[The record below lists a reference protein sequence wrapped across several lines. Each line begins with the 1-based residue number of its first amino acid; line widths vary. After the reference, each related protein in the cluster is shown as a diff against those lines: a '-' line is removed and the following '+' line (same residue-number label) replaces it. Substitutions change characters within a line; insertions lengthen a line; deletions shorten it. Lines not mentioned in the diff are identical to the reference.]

1 MVGSINS
8 QEYKAV
14 LDTGEK
20 AAVVDLSSPGRQG
33 ELQYVVDLN
42 HGAGMTGYVG
52 GMSEVSWMQR
62 AREYLDGPS
71 SAGASYQ
78 TPLQVG
84 PYSAQAFDLTYFM
97 DDEDLLSVDEDRVVS
112 EPLPPTAAALML
124 SEAYFHAVQGAFQ
137 FVERDWF
144 LRELEE
150 LLKGTERPSWAQRRT
165 LGLVNI
171 VWAVGAKWLQ
181 ITQLSGDTLAAD
193 HLTYYARARALGLD
207 HRMLFEHPDVEM
219 TQAIGVLGFYLL
231 INGSI
236 QRSAYQCPA
245 PVFATQTT
253 PLHLLIQ
260 DHLPSRLDA
269 NTDSLL
275 DPGVL

>member
-1 MVGSINS
+1 MVGSIDS

-14 LDTGEK
+14 LDAGGK
-20 AAVVDLSSPGRQG
+20 AAVVDLGSPGWQG

-62 AREYLDGPS
+62 AREYLDGLS

-78 TPLQVG
+78 TPSQVD

-97 DDEDLLSVDEDRVVS
+97 DDEDLLSVDEDQAVS

-144 LRELEE
+144 LRELEK

-171 VWAVGAKWLQ
+171 V
-181 ITQLSGDTLAAD
+181 
-193 HLTYYARARALGLD
+193 
-207 HRMLFEHPDVEM
+207 
-219 TQAIGVLGFYLL
+219 
-231 INGSI
+231 
-236 QRSAYQCPA
+236 
-245 PVFATQTT
+245 
-253 PLHLLIQ
+253 
-260 DHLPSRLDA
+260 
-269 NTDSLL
+269 
-275 DPGVL
+275 

>member
-1 MVGSINS
+1 
-8 QEYKAV
+8 
-14 LDTGEK
+14 
-20 AAVVDLSSPGRQG
+20 
-33 ELQYVVDLN
+33 
-42 HGAGMTGYVG
+42 MTGYVG
-52 GMSEVSWMQR
+52 GMSEVSWLQR
-62 AREYLDGPS
+62 ARKYLFGPS
-71 SAGASYQ
+71 STGISYE
-78 TPLQVG
+78 TPPQVD
-84 PYSAQAFDLTYFM
+84 PYSGQAFDLTYFM
-97 DDEDLLSVDEDRVVS
+97 DDEDLLSVNEDQIVS

-144 LRELEE
+144 LRELEK

-181 ITQLSGDTLAAD
+181 LTQLNGQTLAAD

-236 QRSAYQCPA
+236 QRSAYQCPT
-245 PVFATQTT
+245 PVCATL
-253 PLHLLIQ
+253 PISLHLPVQ
-260 DHLPSRLDA
+260 NHLLSRLDSDI
-269 NTDSLL
+269 DSLL
-275 DPGVL
+275 DHGVL

>member
-1 MVGSINS
+1 MVGSIYS
-8 QEYKAV
+8 QDNKAV
-14 LDTGEK
+14 FGAGEK
-20 AAVVDLSSPGRQG
+20 AAIADLGSPIRQG

-62 AREYLDGPS
+62 AREYLLGSS
-71 SAGASYQ
+71 SAGTSYE
-78 TPLQVG
+78 TPSQG
-84 PYSAQAFDLTYFM
+84 APYSAQAFDLTYFM
-97 DDEDLLSVDEDRVVS
+97 DGADLLSVDEDQLVS

-124 SEAYFHAVQGAFQ
+124 SEAYFHAIQGAFQ

-144 LRELEE
+144 LRELEK
-150 LLKGTERPSWAQRRT
+150 LLKGTEQPSWAQRRT

-181 ITQLSGDTLAAD
+181 LTQLSGQTLAAD

-236 QRSAYQCPA
+236 QRSAYQCPT
-245 PVFATQTT
+245 PISDTQATLFTSQ
-253 PLHLLIQ
+253 
-260 DHLPSRLDA
+260 SRIIYCL
-269 NTDSLL
+269 SLTRTL
-275 DPGVL
+275 TRS